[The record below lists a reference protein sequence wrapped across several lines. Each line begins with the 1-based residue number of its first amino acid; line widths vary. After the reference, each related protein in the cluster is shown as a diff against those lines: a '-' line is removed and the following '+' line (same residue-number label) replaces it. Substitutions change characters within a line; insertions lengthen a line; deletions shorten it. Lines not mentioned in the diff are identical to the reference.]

1 MLVLCYDI
9 KCLLGS
15 EETLGFSRG
24 RGEASPALAAA
35 LQASRS
41 PDLTALHPPTLHAC
55 PPAHAHTKMTANTQ
69 ACRHTPA
76 ITHLH
81 TQTHVHAHGHT
92 GVCLHT
98 LLCAHSHTPLRPR
111 AHEAPPLPIYPTNPS
126 PPSAPAHPRAP
137 FLSILPSPG
146 TNPRARVL
154 WVTALN
160 HCVRI
165 TSGGRIR
172 REGEIAMKR
181 SEFWVR
187 SWNRKTILNGGLQIE
202 SVVQQ
207 LVLQPR

>member
-15 EETLGFSRG
+15 EETLGFSWG
-24 RGEASPALAAA
+24 RGEASPALAAT

-41 PDLTALHPPTLHAC
+41 PDLTALHPATLHAC
-55 PPAHAHTKMTANTQ
+55 PPVHAHTKMTANTQ

-98 LLCAHSHTPLRPR
+98 LLCTQTLTHTSEAP
-111 AHEAPPLPIYPTNPS
+111 EAPPLPIYPTNPS

-137 FLSILPSPG
+137 SLSILPSPG

-172 REGEIAMKR
+172 REEGEMAMKR

-187 SWNRKTILNGGLQIE
+187 SWNERQCEMGAANRVCRSAAGRAAT
-202 SVVQQ
+202 
-207 LVLQPR
+207 